1 MEQKLKVST
10 VKGKKVKM
18 VDKRMKKDKRAEKIR
33 NGKLK
38 KKKRTH

>member
-1 MEQKLKVST
+1 MGQKLKAST

-33 NGKLK
+33 LK

>member
-1 MEQKLKVST
+1 MGQKLKANT

-18 VDKRMKKDKRAEKIR
+18 VDKRMKKDKRAEKVR
-33 NGKLK
+33 EGKLK